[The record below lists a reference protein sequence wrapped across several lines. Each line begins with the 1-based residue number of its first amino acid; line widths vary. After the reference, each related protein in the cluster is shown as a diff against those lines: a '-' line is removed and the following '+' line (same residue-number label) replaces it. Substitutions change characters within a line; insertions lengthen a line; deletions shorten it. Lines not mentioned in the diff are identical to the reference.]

1 MNRVIDDILSD
12 KEIDGVANIKI
23 HQPALVVPGD
33 ALKQSHALVLKT
45 IDGFEKDMDHVR
57 AEKKQKAALSE
68 YITALGE
75 VIIGMRTMSSNF
87 ENLLST
93 DKVKIPQLSAIDDV
107 ETKEHKT
114 QMLISIDAFEK
125 ALHGIKVKYDLLTGD
140 KTHQGQEI
148 VALKGALAAEKE
160 NLNVAIAKVHTAAD
174 ILKGEKAALITR
186 ATSAEKA
193 LEALQKKYTA
203 ESNELIKIV
212 GMVAP
217 PRDMPAAGKD
227 VGGVSKD
234 SVVRD
239 RAEMPAKESVP
250 RPLSDVKWDVGSSPP
265 LRARRSEEPAA
276 FEADKS
282 PTARSHAS
290 SSSSGTS
297 HHEHVDDMLVRALL
311 DRLQDL
317 VGPHFGVT
325 DKDLRENSCDAIGM
339 ILAHA
344 LEDTCRFQ
352 LMYHIFPS
360 VFPTSISRSIISE
373 ETVSH
378 YISRYLKDSW
388 HVSVSTA
395 PSESRHDLLKREWP
409 SEGRE
414 ETETDTSRPRTES
427 GARTERPRDGIDE
440 FQEITHTPA
449 NRERTEPLVNG
460 HKANLSTPI
469 ANLLTDLRT
478 MHDDM

>member
-1 MNRVIDDILSD
+1 MNFVLDKVLTKQETKLDAAQMVIHRPVLV
-12 KEIDGVANIKI
+12 DGD
-23 HQPALVVPGD
+23 P
-33 ALKQSHALVLKT
+33 LKQSSKAVVAKIDAFEADLIYVRSGVQALDENT
-45 IDGFEKDMDHVR
+45 I
-57 AEKKQKAALSE
+57 LSE
-68 YITALGE
+68 YIQALGE
-75 VIIGMRTMSSNF
+75 VIIGMRTMSSTF
-87 ENLLST
+87 DGLLPT
-93 DKVKIPQLSAIDDV
+93 GKVQIPQLSAIDDV
-107 ETKEHKT
+107 ITNDHKT
-114 QMLISIDAFEK
+114 QMLTSIDAFEK

-140 KTHQGQEI
+140 NKAQGGEI

-160 NLNVAIAKVHTAAD
+160 NLNGNIDTVQAAAD

-203 ESNELIKIV
+203 EKNELIQIV
-212 GMVAP
+212 GMHIP

-227 VGGVSKD
+227 VVGASKVL
-234 SVVRD
+234 VVRD

-250 RPLSDVKWDVGSSPP
+250 RPLSDVKLNVGSSPP
-265 LRARRSEEPAA
+265 PRAEGEHEP
-276 FEADKS
+276 S
-282 PTARSHAS
+282 LTSRTYVS

-297 HHEHVDDMLVRALL
+297 HHEDDMLVRALL

-325 DKDLRENSCDAIGM
+325 DKDLREGSCDAIGM

-344 LEDTCRFQ
+344 LGERYRFPF
-352 LMYHIFPS
+352 MHHIFPI
-360 VFPTSISRSIISE
+360 VFPTAISYHFISE

-388 HVSVSTA
+388 HVSAATA
-395 PSESRHDLLKREWP
+395 PSESRHDLLEREWP
-409 SEGRE
+409 TESIEQK
-414 ETETDTSRPRTES
+414 ETETERPQARS
-427 GARTERPRDGIDE
+427 SARTERPRGGSDE
-440 FQEITHTPA
+440 FKEITNTPA
-449 NRERTEPLVNG
+449 NRGRTESPVNG
-460 HKANLSTPI
+460 RKANLSTPI